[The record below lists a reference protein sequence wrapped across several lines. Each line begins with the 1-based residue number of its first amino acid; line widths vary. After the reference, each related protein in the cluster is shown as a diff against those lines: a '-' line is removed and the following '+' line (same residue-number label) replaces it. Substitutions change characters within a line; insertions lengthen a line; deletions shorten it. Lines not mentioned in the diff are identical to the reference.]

1 MTDFAS
7 KQASRMVVQR
17 LRELPMA
24 AKTGIAVI
32 VDLTMLVGLV
42 LLAIAL
48 RYSAL
53 QLPDPSVMPLYLT
66 APVLSVICLALAGIY
81 QAAVRSYTQTIELRL
96 VMSQLMVPL
105 IWSFILI
112 FFGTNGFARSIVVIY
127 CALSILGLVLLRRTA
142 SWLLNDQQLYVARRE
157 RVPVVIFGA
166 GREGTALAE
175 SLAAQGRYQPMAFLE
190 TDYTLFGRRVNGLP
204 VYAVEDLDF
213 ALFNHEPRE
222 ALIAKPG
229 LVRQFRRDLVSQLLA
244 RDLRVNIVPDIEDVV
259 AGKINVGHVQPVK
272 LEDLLGR
279 DPVPPDQQLMERAVK
294 ARRVIVTGAGGSIG
308 SEIVRQ
314 LISYQPASLVLY
326 DASEFALFQ
335 IHREIEKKL
344 AEAHSSCKLVPVL
357 ADILDREAL
366 SKTMQDESIEVV
378 FHAAAYKHVRMVQEN
393 AAAGIRTN
401 VFGTR
406 NVVEESISS
415 GVKLFVLIST
425 DKAVRPTSVM
435 GATKRLSEMVVQA
448 AAKGKT
454 GTTTFAIVRFGNVLG
469 SSGSVIPIFQEQ
481 IAQGGPI
488 SVTHRDATRYFML
501 IPEAAQLVIQAS
513 ALAANGEIFVLDMG
527 ESVNIFNLA
536 KSMIELAGLSVK
548 TDANP
553 AGDVEIRI
561 TGLREGEKLHEE
573 LQIGRNISPTQH
585 PRIMKSD
592 EIFLP
597 RMELERALKKLQ
609 SQMANRSDAIGLV
622 MEIANR
628 NAWF

>member
-1 MTDFAS
+1 M
-7 KQASRMVVQR
+7 MVQR

-24 AKTGIAVI
+24 AKTSIAAI
-32 VDLTMLVGLV
+32 VDLIVLVALV
-42 LLAIAL
+42 LLAYML

-53 QLPDPSVMPLYLT
+53 QIPDSSVMPLYLI
-66 APVLSVICLALAGIY
+66 APVLSVICLAFAGIY
-81 QAAVRSYTQTIELRL
+81 QAAVRSYTQAIEMRL
-96 VMSQLMVPL
+96 AVSQLVVPL
-105 IWSFILI
+105 LWSFMLI

-127 CALSILGLVLLRRTA
+127 CAFSILGLVLLRRTA
-142 SWLLNDQQLYVARRE
+142 SWVLNDQQPYVARKE

-175 SLAAQGRYQPMAFLE
+175 SLAAQGRFQPVAFLE
-190 TDYTLFGRRVNGLP
+190 TDYTLFGRRVNGLH

-213 ALFNHEPRE
+213 ALFNHEPSE
-222 ALIAKPG
+222 ALIVKPG
-229 LVRQFRRDLVSQLLA
+229 LSRQFRRDLVSQLLA

-259 AGKINVGHVQPVK
+259 AGKINVGHIQPVK

-279 DPVPPDQQLMERAVK
+279 DPVPPDQQLMESAVK
-294 ARRVIVTGAGGSIG
+294 LRRVIVTGAGGSIG

-314 LISYQPASLVLY
+314 IITYQPASIVLY
-326 DASEFALFQ
+326 EASEFALFQ
-335 IHREIEKKL
+335 IHREIEGKL
-344 AEAHSSCKLVPVL
+344 AEARSNCKLVPIL
-357 ADILDREAL
+357 ADILDRETL
-366 SKTMQDESIEVV
+366 SRTMRAESVDVV

-406 NVVEESISS
+406 NVVEESLAC

-435 GATKRLSEMVVQA
+435 GATKRLAEMVVQA
-448 AAKGKT
+448 AAKGKA
-454 GTTTFAIVRFGNVLG
+454 GATTFAIVRFGNVLG
-469 SSGSVIPIFQEQ
+469 SSGSVIPIFQDQ
-481 IAQGGPI
+481 IARGGPV
-488 SVTHRDATRYFML
+488 SVTDKEATRYFML

-548 TDANP
+548 SEANP

-585 PRIMKSD
+585 PRIMKS
-592 EIFLP
+592 EEVFLP
-597 RMELERALKKLQ
+597 RIELERELKKLH
-609 SQMANRSDAIGLV
+609 NKITGRSAATELLI
-622 MEIANR
+622 EIANR